1 MIDKEEFEK
10 EKIIKIGKHKGE
22 FLLEENS
29 SKHVDNGSG
38 GNKDGDTCEG
48 DVDGTIYGIYNDD
61 VDNENSKEKICYV
74 DRM

>member
-1 MIDKEEFEK
+1 M
-10 EKIIKIGKHKGE
+10 
-22 FLLEENS
+22 EENS

-61 VDNENSKEKICYV
+61 VDNENSNEKICYV